1 VPPPALPSLRVP
13 AFLTASLAF
22 LALVGWGPSL
32 SAPSSSGT
40 VGAAHAPAPAKAGGG
55 GGGAA
60 AAVTDR
66 RGRRIVGCHPRGV
79 SFRRHASRARRA
91 VGLGFD
97 DGPSPF
103 TPRFLRVLRKNHAH
117 ATFFEIGRLVP
128 GHAAVMRQI
137 LRQGNTIGNH
147 SLTHSNLA
155 RGGRFARF
163 ELRKTMALIHHAT
176 GFRPCLFR
184 APYGAV
190 SAALVREARAAGMLT
205 VQWDVDPHDYVST
218 ERPRYIAG
226 AVSKAVRGG
235 SIVVMHDGGGDR
247 SRTLHAVPLILHR
260 LRRHG
265 YKVMTIEQLLHL
277 RREYR
282 RA

>member
-1 VPPPALPSLRVP
+1 V
-13 AFLTASLAF
+13 AFLV
-22 LALVGWGPSL
+22 LVGWGPAISTPGRHL
-32 SAPSSSGT
+32 DASARPGPK
-40 VGAAHAPAPAKAGGG
+40 AARDAPRAV
-55 GGGAA
+55 AA
-60 AAVTDR
+60 EHR
-66 RGRRIVGCHPRGV
+66 RQHLVGCHARGV
-79 SFRRHASRARRA
+79 SFRRNASRSHHA

-103 TPRFLRVLRKNHAH
+103 TPRFLHVLRANHAH

-128 GHAAVMRQI
+128 GQAGVMRQI
-137 LRQGNTIGNH
+137 LRQGSSIGNH

-163 ELRKTMALIHHAT
+163 ELQKTSALIHHAT

-190 SAALVREARAAGMLT
+190 SAGLVREARAAGMLT
-205 VQWDVDPHDYVST
+205 IQWDVDPHDYVSS
-218 ERPRYIAG
+218 ERPHYIAG

-235 SIVVMHDGGGDR
+235 SIIVLHDGGGDP
-247 SRTLHAVPLILHR
+247 SRTLRALPLLLHR

-265 YKVMTIEQLLHL
+265 YKAVSIETLLGL

-282 RA
+282 RG

>member
-1 VPPPALPSLRVP
+1 VPPDAAALLRAPALVAASVG
-13 AFLTASLAF
+13 FLV
-22 LALVGWGPSL
+22 LVGWGPGL
-32 SAPSSSGT
+32 STPGRHVEASAHSQPGTAREAPR
-40 VGAAHAPAPAKAGGG
+40 APANAAGKRH
-55 GGGAA
+55 
-60 AAVTDR
+60 V
-66 RGRRIVGCHPRGV
+66 VGCHARGA
-79 SFRRHASRARRA
+79 SFRRHASRRHHA

-103 TPRFLRVLRKNHAH
+103 TPRFLHVLRANHAH

-128 GHAAVMRQI
+128 GHAALMRQI
-137 LRQGNTIGNH
+137 LRQGSSIGNH

-155 RGGRFARF
+155 GGGRFARF
-163 ELRKTMALIHHAT
+163 ELRKTSALIHHAT

-190 SAALVREARAAGMLT
+190 SSRLVREARAAGMLT
-205 VQWDVDPHDYVST
+205 IQWDVDPHDYVYT
-218 ERPRYIAG
+218 ERPHYIAG

-247 SRTLHAVPLILHR
+247 SRTLRALPLLLHR

-265 YKVMTIEQLLHL
+265 YKAVSIERLLGL
-277 RREYR
+277 KREYR
-282 RA
+282 RG

>member
-1 VPPPALPSLRVP
+1 VPPPALPSLRVA
-13 AFLTASLAF
+13 AFLAASLAF

-32 SAPSSSGT
+32 SARSSESGT
-40 VGAAHAPAPAKAGGG
+40 GASAHARARGDAPAVAVAGH
-55 GGGAA
+55 
-60 AAVTDR
+60 
-66 RGRRIVGCHPRGV
+66 RGRRFVGCHPRGL

-97 DGPSPF
+97 DGPSSF
-103 TPRFLRVLRKNHAH
+103 TPRFLGVLRKYHAH
-117 ATFFEIGRLVP
+117 ATFFEIGRLMP

-147 SLTHSNLA
+147 SLTHANLA
-155 RGGRFARF
+155 GGGRFARF
-163 ELRKTMALIHHAT
+163 ELRKTTALIHHAT

-205 VQWDVDPHDYVST
+205 IQWDVDPHDYVYA
-218 ERPRYIAG
+218 ERPHYIAG

-247 SRTLHAVPLILHR
+247 SRTLRALPLLLHR

-265 YKVMTIEQLLHL
+265 YRAVAIDQLLRL

-282 RA
+282 EH

>member
-13 AFLTASLAF
+13 AFLAASLAF

-32 SAPSSSGT
+32 SAPSRDADAG
-40 VGAAHAPAPAKAGGG
+40 GAAHSRPTGTAGGD
-55 GGGAA
+55 APPVA
-60 AAVTDR
+60 TTR
-66 RGRRIVGCHPRGV
+66 SGRRIVGCHARGV
-79 SFRRHASRARRA
+79 SFRRHASRAHRA

-103 TPRFLRVLRKNHAH
+103 TPRFLHVLRKNHAH

-163 ELRKTMALIHHAT
+163 ELHKTSALIHHAT

-205 VQWDVDPHDYVST
+205 IQWDVDPHDYVFS
-218 ERPRYIAG
+218 EKPHYIVG

-247 SRTLHAVPLILHR
+247 SRTLRALPLLLHR
-260 LRRHG
+260 LRHHG
-265 YKVMTIEQLLHL
+265 YKVVAIDQLLGL

-282 RA
+282 KG

>member
-1 VPPPALPSLRVP
+1 MAPPALPSLRVP
-13 AFLTASLAF
+13 AFLAASVAF

-32 SAPSSSGT
+32 SAPSSGSGT
-40 VGAAHAPAPAKAGGG
+40 RRAAHARSGGDGGVAAPVVAGHG
-55 GGGAA
+55 
-60 AAVTDR
+60 
-66 RGRRIVGCHPRGV
+66 GRRLVGCHPRGA
-79 SFRRHASRARRA
+79 SFRRHVSRARRA

-103 TPRFLRVLRKNHAH
+103 TARFLRVLRANHAH
-117 ATFFEIGRLVP
+117 ATFFEIGRLTP
-128 GHAAVMRQI
+128 GHAAVMREI
-137 LRQGNTIGNH
+137 LRRGNTIGNH

-163 ELRKTMALIHHAT
+163 ELRKTTALIHHAT

-205 VQWDVDPHDYVST
+205 IQWDVDPHDYVYT

-235 SIVVMHDGGGDR
+235 AIIVLHDGGGDR
-247 SRTLHAVPLILHR
+247 SRTLRALPLLLHR
-260 LRRHG
+260 LHRHG
-265 YKVMTIEQLLHL
+265 YKVVAIEQLLHL
-277 RREYR
+277 RREYGR
-282 RA
+282 G